1 MGAHPDPILGERIL
15 LRDVWLGDF
24 YVVTHGHNLLPSLFQ
39 PYSRLMDIS
48 LRDEGSVAVITW
60 NDGEN
65 RVNLDSLAR
74 LNSLF
79 DELEDRPGALAVVMT
94 GTGKFFS
101 NGLDLERF
109 GSIPGEFADTLVEA
123 ERTIGRLLVLPAY
136 TVAAINGHA
145 FAMGALISLGFDA
158 RVMRED
164 RGYWCMNEA
173 EIGLPL
179 DERLYSILSH
189 RLPVATARR
198 AALTAQRF
206 NASEALSG
214 GIIEA
219 TASESDV
226 LSDAIAMAERYATL
240 NRKILGHHKAM
251 IHGEEATY
259 LGATVAK

>member
-1 MGAHPDPILGERIL
+1 
-15 LRDVWLGDF
+15 V
-24 YVVTHGHNLLPSLFQ
+24 
-39 PYSRLMDIS
+39 DIT

-74 LNSLF
+74 LNALF
-79 DELEDRPGALAVVMT
+79 DELDDRSGPLAMVVT

-109 GSIPGEFADTLVEA
+109 GDAPSEFAETLVEA
-123 ERTIGRLLVLPAY
+123 KRTIGRLLTLPLY
-136 TVAAINGHA
+136 SVAAINGHA
-145 FAMGALISLGFDA
+145 FALGALISLGFDS

-173 EIGLPL
+173 EIGLAL
-179 DERLYSILSH
+179 DEHLYSILSH
-189 RLPVATARR
+189 RLPKAIATQ

-206 NASEALSG
+206 RGRQALSA

-219 TASESDV
+219 TAGEADV
-226 LSDAIAMAERYATL
+226 VPHAIALAERYATL
-240 NRKILGHHKAM
+240 DRKILARHKFLV
-251 IHGEEATY
+251 HGGEAAS
-259 LGATVAK
+259 LGFVK

>member
-1 MGAHPDPILGERIL
+1 
-15 LRDVWLGDF
+15 
-24 YVVTHGHNLLPSLFQ
+24 
-39 PYSRLMDIS
+39 MDIT

-79 DELEDRPGALAVVMT
+79 DELEDRSGPLAMVLT

-109 GSIPGEFADTLVEA
+109 GSVPSEFDATLVEA
-123 ERTIGRLLVLPAY
+123 KRTIGRLLLLPAY

-145 FAMGALISLGFDA
+145 FAMGALISLGFDS
-158 RVMRED
+158 RLMRED

-179 DERLYSILSH
+179 DEQLISILSH
-189 RLPVATARR
+189 RLPAATATR
-198 AALTAQRF
+198 AALTAERF
-206 NASEALSG
+206 SAPDALSA

-219 TASESDV
+219 TASEDEV
-226 LSDAIAMAERYATL
+226 VTRAIALAERYASL
-240 NRKILGHHKAM
+240 DRKILAHHKVM
-251 IHGEEATY
+251 IHGDEAAF
-259 LGATVAK
+259 LSATVRS

>member
-1 MGAHPDPILGERIL
+1 
-15 LRDVWLGDF
+15 
-24 YVVTHGHNLLPSLFQ
+24 
-39 PYSRLMDIS
+39 MDIT
-48 LRDEGSVAVITW
+48 LRNEGSVAVITW

-79 DELEDRPGALAVVMT
+79 DELEDRSGPLAVVLT

-109 GSIPGEFADTLVEA
+109 GSVPGEFGDTLMEA
-123 ERTIGRLLVLPAY
+123 KRTIGRLLLLPAY

-179 DERLYSILSH
+179 DEQLISILRHS
-189 RLPVATARR
+189 LPAATAVR
-198 AALTAQRF
+198 AALTAERF
-206 NASEALSG
+206 SAPNAFSA
-214 GIIEA
+214 GIVEA
-219 TASESDV
+219 TASDVDV
-226 LSDAIAMAERYATL
+226 LPQAIALA
-240 NRKILGHHKAM
+240 
-251 IHGEEATY
+251 
-259 LGATVAK
+259 

>member
-1 MGAHPDPILGERIL
+1 
-15 LRDVWLGDF
+15 
-24 YVVTHGHNLLPSLFQ
+24 
-39 PYSRLMDIS
+39 MDIA
-48 LRDEGSVAVITW
+48 LRDEGSVAIISW

-79 DELEDRPGALAVVMT
+79 DELEDRSGALGVVLT

-109 GSIPGEFADTLVEA
+109 GSLPGEFGDTLMEA
-123 ERTIGRLLVLPAY
+123 KRTIGRLLLLPAY

-145 FAMGALISLGFDA
+145 FAMGALISLGFDS

-179 DERLYSILSH
+179 DEQLISILDH
-189 RLPVATARR
+189 RLPSATAVR
-198 AALTAQRF
+198 AALTAERF
-206 NASEALSG
+206 GGPNALASG
-214 GIIEA
+214 VVEA
-219 TASESDV
+219 TATEAD
-226 LSDAIAMAERYATL
+226 LLTQATTLAERYATL
-240 NRKILGHHKAM
+240 DRKILAHHKVLV
-251 IHGEEATY
+251 HGEEAAF
-259 LGATVAK
+259 LGAEVTK

>member
-1 MGAHPDPILGERIL
+1 
-15 LRDVWLGDF
+15 
-24 YVVTHGHNLLPSLFQ
+24 
-39 PYSRLMDIS
+39 MDIT
-48 LRDEGSVAVITW
+48 LRDEGSVAIIAW

-79 DELEDRPGALAVVMT
+79 DELEDRSGPLAMVLT

-109 GSIPGEFADTLVEA
+109 GSVPSEFGDTLVEA
-123 ERTIGRLLVLPAY
+123 KRTIGRLLLLPAY

-145 FAMGALISLGFDA
+145 FAMGALISLGFDS

-179 DERLYSILSH
+179 DEQLISILSH
-189 RLPVATARR
+189 RLPAATATR
-198 AALTAQRF
+198 AALTAERF
-206 NASEALSG
+206 SAPDALSA

-219 TASESDV
+219 TASEAEV
-226 LSDAIAMAERYATL
+226 VTQAIALAERYASL
-240 NRKILGHHKAM
+240 DRKILAHHKVM
-251 IHGEEATY
+251 IHGDEAAF
-259 LGATVAK
+259 LGATVRS

>member
-1 MGAHPDPILGERIL
+1 
-15 LRDVWLGDF
+15 
-24 YVVTHGHNLLPSLFQ
+24 
-39 PYSRLMDIS
+39 MDITF
-48 LRDEGSVAVITW
+48 RDEGSVAIIAW

-79 DELEDRPGALAVVMT
+79 DELEDRSGPLAMVLT

-109 GSIPGEFADTLVEA
+109 GSVPSEFGDTLVEA
-123 ERTIGRLLVLPAY
+123 KRTIGRLLLLPAY

-145 FAMGALISLGFDA
+145 FAMGALISLGFDS

-179 DERLYSILSH
+179 DEQLISILSH
-189 RLPVATARR
+189 RLPAATATR
-198 AALTAQRF
+198 AALTAERF
-206 NASEALSG
+206 SAPDALSA

-219 TASESDV
+219 TASEAEV
-226 LSDAIAMAERYATL
+226 VTQAIALAERYASL
-240 NRKILGHHKAM
+240 DRKNLAHHKVM
-251 IHGEEATY
+251 IHGDEAAF
-259 LGATVAK
+259 LGATVRS